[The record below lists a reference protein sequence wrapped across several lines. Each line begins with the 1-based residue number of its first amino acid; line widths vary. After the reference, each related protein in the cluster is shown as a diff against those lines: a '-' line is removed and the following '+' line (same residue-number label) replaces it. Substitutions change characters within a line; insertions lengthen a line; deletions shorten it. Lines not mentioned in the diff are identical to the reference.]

1 MQFSNCKRVAINP
14 RSLLVF
20 LAPVFLILFFFAL
33 YFTACP
39 SYAQGFSAGNDY
51 SGEEFQNYIPY
62 TPAHVAKNEHG
73 KDRQAQKAPPK
84 QEPKSLKDWTPKE
97 LGQLWERGR
106 DKAVMNPTDENVR
119 AYMYSQDIILDIATR
134 YAEKQM
140 EIVKNDPILNQS
152 NRISISNSGDID
164 AKRLQGKAI
173 EVAVDEMAHRGGL
186 LIFVDSKCVFC
197 AHQLPI
203 LDALKNASNPW
214 KPMEYLVVSID
225 GKAPSGWKNF
235 VPDNG
240 LFKKLKLS
248 ITPSIVYVPNPTAYR
263 DGEDTNQYI
272 VVAQGEIEHVDELS
286 KRIAEVGIKSKIV
299 SQQAMKD
306 FDIWNRGVATT
317 RDLGEL
323 RINPDIP
330 SAIPGL
336 VQNMKKNSF

>member
-1 MQFSNCKRVAINP
+1 MQFSNFKRQE
-14 RSLLVF
+14 RSAFCLLVLLPF
-20 LAPVFLILFFFAL
+20 CFM
-33 YFTACP
+33 TQS

-62 TPAHVAKNEHG
+62 TTRQATKKELG
-73 KDRQAQKAPPK
+73 KDKQSPKAPPK
-84 QEPKSLKDWTPKE
+84 EEPKSLKDWTPKE
-97 LGQLWERGR
+97 LGQLWESGR
-106 DKAVMNPTDENVR
+106 DRAVMNPTDENVR
-119 AYMYSQDIILDIATR
+119 AYMYSQDIILDVATR

-173 EVAVDEMAHRGGL
+173 EVAVDEMARKGGL
-186 LIFVDSKCVFC
+186 LIFVDSTCVFC

-235 VPDNG
+235 APDNG

-286 KRIAEVGIKSKIV
+286 KRIAEVGIKSRIV
-299 SQQAMKD
+299 SKQVMKD
-306 FDIWNRGVATT
+306 FDIWNRGVASTK
-317 RDLGEL
+317 DLGEL
-323 RINPDIP
+323 KINPDIP
-330 SAIPGL
+330 NAIPGL
-336 VQNMKKNSF
+336 VQAIKKNSF